1 VERARLVV
9 FSVAALDAEESSVG
23 ALCALL
29 GAAQPVEWPPPFSDS
44 GVLDWFRQQLLADQ
58 TLAPWLGHYIVSRID
73 DQDTLVGTA
82 GYKGPPDPSGM
93 VEIGYSIVPAYHRM
107 GIGTAAVEMLVVQAF
122 ADSRVQRVMAET
134 PLDFLASRRLL
145 EKCGFRQVGQRVDP
159 EDGDLALYE
168 IGRT

>member
-1 VERARLVV
+1 MAQARLVT
-9 FSVAALDAEESSVG
+9 FSVAALDAEESSVD

-29 GAAQPVEWPPPFSDS
+29 GVAQPVEWPPPFSDS

-58 TLAPWLGHYIVSRID
+58 ALAPWLGYYIVSRID

-82 GYKGPPDPSGM
+82 GYKGPPDLRGV
-93 VEIGYSIVPAYHRM
+93 VEIGYSIVPAYHGM
-107 GIGTAAVEMLVVQAF
+107 GIGTAAVEMLVVQAL
-122 ADSRVQRVMAET
+122 ADIRVQRVTAET

-145 EKCGFRQVGQRVDP
+145 QKCGFQQVGQRIDR
-159 EDGDLALYE
+159 EDGELALYE